1 MKQAVWLIFIIPLSA
16 MGCEWS
22 NSDSVRVDAD
32 TEVFYQ
38 FHPASPLVGEFFSA
52 NLRICHS
59 GKFVSPAHISVDATM
74 PAHGHGMNYRP
85 TVAIAGPNEFSVQGL
100 LLHMLGLWRFE
111 IRFKLFGE
119 RRQAIFDHTLQ

>member
-1 MKQAVWLIFIIPLSA
+1 
-16 MGCEWS
+16 
-22 NSDSVRVDAD
+22 
-32 TEVFYQ
+32 
-38 FHPASPLVGEFFSA
+38 
-52 NLRICHS
+52 
-59 GKFVSPAHISVDATM
+59 M

>member
-1 MKQAVWLIFIIPLSA
+1 
-16 MGCEWS
+16 
-22 NSDSVRVDAD
+22 
-32 TEVFYQ
+32 
-38 FHPASPLVGEFFSA
+38 
-52 NLRICHS
+52 
-59 GKFVSPAHISVDATM
+59 
-74 PAHGHGMNYRP
+74 MNYRP